1 MSDTYVT
8 KINSKFIAASEVVP
22 NSPLATT
29 LATLGAAGAYEVVSL
44 NANGKP
50 NVANPSTKV
59 IYLTKSSTAGLTDP
73 YTEWI
78 YTGTN
83 GEAAVESKWEIIGET
98 TIDLSGYKRTQTA
111 VNDPSASGNTLTAIA
126 TISQDAQGVITATK
140 KTIQDGTTSQ
150 KGVVQL
156 QDSIGATETTDTK
169 AATPKS
175 VRDAINA
182 LDVSAIGG
190 SGKYITTVSEAD
202 GKISA
207 TAVDFPTTMTP
218 SSHAHGSIT
227 NDGKIGTTANL
238 SVVTGTGGAVTTKDL
253 TVNAPS
259 ASGNSVEFIDSVS
272 QASDGKI
279 TASKKTVSTMG
290 GANGTAA
297 GTAGLVPAP
306 TATDNNKFLKGD
318 GTWST
323 VATSDTKVTQTVVTS
338 SDTSEYPVL
347 YAPSGQ
353 TSTTTTTAKFATAA
367 KYKPSTN
374 TLSVNIS
381 GDAATASAAKSGSTL
396 DNAINGKADKVASAT
411 DGNLASLTSTGNL
424 ADSGKKAS
432 DFATSAQ
439 GTKADSAIQGVKL
452 YGASAN
458 LTPDSG
464 KVVTIPNAIAQ
475 GATGATNGLLTAADK
490 LKLDGLTS
498 GATKVES
505 STTNGN
511 IKINGTETTVY
522 THPTTTAATAA
533 AVKVGKDSAG
543 HVVLGAALTASD
555 VGAATTAQGTKADSA
570 VQDVTVAG
578 TSVVDSST
586 KVAAIQVA
594 TSAVY
599 GVVTIETDTF

>member
-1 MSDTYVT
+1 
-8 KINSKFIAASEVVP
+8 
-22 NSPLATT
+22 
-29 LATLGAAGAYEVVSL
+29 
-44 NANGKP
+44 
-50 NVANPSTKV
+50 
-59 IYLTKSSTAGLTDP
+59 
-73 YTEWI
+73 
-78 YTGTN
+78 
-83 GEAAVESKWEIIGET
+83 
-98 TIDLSGYKRTQTA
+98 
-111 VNDPSASGNTLTAIA
+111 
-126 TISQDAQGVITATK
+126 
-140 KTIQDGTTSQ
+140 
-150 KGVVQL
+150 
-156 QDSIGATETTDTK
+156 
-169 AATPKS
+169 
-175 VRDAINA
+175 
-182 LDVSAIGG
+182 
-190 SGKYITTVSEAD
+190 
-202 GKISA
+202 
-207 TAVDFPTTMTP
+207 MTP
-218 SSHAHGSIT
+218 SSHSHGSIT
-227 NDGKIGTTANL
+227 NDGKIGTTAGL

-259 ASGNSVEFIDSVS
+259 ASGNSIEFIDSVS

-323 VATSDTKVTQTVVTS
+323 VATSDTKVTQTVLASTN
-338 SDTSEYPVL
+338 TSEYPVL

-353 TSTTTTTAKFATAA
+353 TGTTTTTANFATAA

-411 DGNLASLTSTGNL
+411 DGNLASLTSDGNL

-452 YGASAN
+452 AGASAN

-490 LKLDGLTS
+490 AKLDGLSS

-522 THPTTTAATAA
+522 THPTTTAVNAA
-533 AVKVGKDSAG
+533 AVKVGKDSNG
-543 HVVLGAALTASD
+543 HVVLGGALTASD
-555 VGAATTAQGTKADSA
+555 VGAATSAQGTKADSA
-570 VQDVTVAG
+570 VQDVTVNN
-578 TSVVDSST
+578 TSVVDAST
-586 KVAAIQVA
+586 KVAAIPVA
-594 TSAVY
+594 TSSVY
-599 GVVTIETDTF
+599 GVVTVETQPI

>member
-29 LATLGAAGAYEVVSL
+29 LSTLGTRRAYEVVSL
-44 NANGKP
+44 NENNKP
-50 NVANPSTKV
+50 AVPNPSTKV

-111 VNDPSASGNTLTAIA
+111 VNDPTASSNTLTAIA

-140 KTIQDGTTSQ
+140 KTIQDGTTTQ

-156 QDSIGATETTDTK
+156 QDSIGATESTDTK

-218 SSHAHGSIT
+218 SSHSHGSIT

-259 ASGNSVEFIDSVS
+259 ASGNSIEFIDSVS

-279 TASKKTVSTMG
+279 TATKKTVSTMG
-290 GANGTAA
+290 GADGTAA

-306 TATDNNKFLKGD
+306 AAGDNNRFLKGD

-323 VATSDTKVTQTVVTS
+323 VATEDTKVTQAVLDS
-338 SDTSEYPVL
+338 GNTSEYPVL
-347 YAPSGQ
+347 FAPSGQ
-353 TSTTTTTAKFATAA
+353 TTTTTTTAKFATAA

-374 TLSVNIS
+374 SLSVNIS

-396 DNAINGKADKVASAT
+396 DNTINGKADKVTSAT
-411 DGNLASLTSTGNL
+411 EGNFASLTSAGNL

-452 YGASAN
+452 DGASTN
-458 LTPDSG
+458 LTPDSN
-464 KVVTIPNAIAQ
+464 KVVTIPDAKAT
-475 GATGATNGLLTAADK
+475 GTTGATNGLMTADDK
-490 LKLDGLTS
+490 RKLNGISDS
-498 GATKVES
+498 ANKVTS

-511 IKINGTETTVY
+511 IKIDGTETTVY
-522 THPTTTAATAA
+522 THPSTTATAAA
-533 AVKVGKDSAG
+533 AVKVGCDVRG
-543 HVVLGAALTASD
+543 HVLLGSALTASD
-555 VGAATTAQGTKADSA
+555 VGAATSAQGSKADSA
-570 VQDVTVAG
+570 VQNVTVNG
-578 TSVVDSST
+578 ISVVDSST
-586 KVAAIQVA
+586 KVAAIPVA
-594 TSAVY
+594 TVSVY
-599 GVVTIETDTF
+599 GVVTVETETI